1 MLHRT
6 PEEWARIEARGIDRE
21 RLDAFTDEDIEQ
33 QAREDGMPIGED
45 DDVDPAAIRRYR
57 TPRSVRL
64 ARERMNLSQLEF
76 AQRFGIRLDTVRS
89 WEESDAD
96 IEDPA
101 ALALLQVIESEP
113 EAVARVFAQRDV
125 A

>member
-64 ARERMNLSQLEF
+64 ARERMNLSQVEF

-89 WEESDAD
+89 WEEGDAD

>member
-1 MLHRT
+1 
-6 PEEWARIEARGIDRE
+6 
-21 RLDAFTDEDIEQ
+21 
-33 QAREDGMPIGED
+33 
-45 DDVDPAAIRRYR
+45 
-57 TPRSVRL
+57 
-64 ARERMNLSQLEF
+64 MNLSQLEF

-113 EAVARVFAQRDV
+113 EAVARVFAQPDV

>member
-33 QAREDGMPIGED
+33 QAREDDMPIGED

-89 WEESDAD
+89 WEEGDAD

>member
-1 MLHRT
+1 MVAVH
-6 PEEWARIEARGIDRE
+6 
-21 RLDAFTDEDIEQ
+21 
-33 QAREDGMPIGED
+33 
-45 DDVDPAAIRRYR
+45 R

-64 ARERMNLSQLEF
+64 VRECMNLSQVEF

-89 WEESDAD
+89 WEEGDAD
-96 IEDPA
+96 IEDPT
-101 ALALLQVIESEP
+101 ALALLQVIELEP

>member
-89 WEESDAD
+89 WEEGDAD